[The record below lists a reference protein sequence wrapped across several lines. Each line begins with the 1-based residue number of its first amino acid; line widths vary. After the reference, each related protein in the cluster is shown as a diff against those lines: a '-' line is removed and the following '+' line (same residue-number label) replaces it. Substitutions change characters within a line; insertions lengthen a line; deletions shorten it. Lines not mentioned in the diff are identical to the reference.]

1 MATDIIMPQG
11 GQDITEGLV
20 VRWFKKEGDP
30 LQRGEVICEVETE
43 KAVFEVEAPVDGVL
57 LKIVAPAGTKVPVF
71 AVIGIIGAPGEAID
85 SGRPGTAPAQAGHTP
100 AGQPIDIAAIRRRAA
115 GRAGGPEK
123 TAASGRARRLAS
135 EKGVDLSGVTGSGPG
150 GRIVEKD
157 ILLHVDKRK
166 LSVEALRGRSTP
178 LSPMRRTIARRMV
191 QSKQTIP
198 HFYATVSADATAAL
212 ERRDQL
218 QRETGADISVT
229 DLILKATALALRAFP
244 AMNCRLQGDQ
254 IVWLEDVNIGMAV
267 MRDDGVMV
275 PVLAR
280 VDRLGLEDI
289 AHRSAEA
296 AAAARAGRQAGR
308 EPACF
313 TVSNLGMLGVD
324 SFTAII
330 NPPEAGIL
338 AAGRIEKRPV
348 VENDEVCIRSMLT
361 LTLSVDHRI
370 VDGALAARFIARI
383 RHHLENPI
391 TL

>member
-20 VRWFKKEGDP
+20 VRWFKKEGEP

-71 AVIGIIGAPGEAID
+71 AVIGIVGAPGEAID
-85 SGRPGTAPAQAGHTP
+85 SDRCAAAPAP
-100 AGQPIDIAAIRRRAA
+100 AGQPIDMAAIRRRAA
-115 GRAGGPEK
+115 DRAGGAEK
-123 TAASGRARRLAS
+123 AAASGRARRLAS
-135 EKGVDLSGVTGSGPG
+135 EKGVNLGDVTGSGPG

-157 ILLHVDKRK
+157 ILLHVEKRK
-166 LSVEALRGRSTP
+166 LSVEALRGRSTH
-178 LSPMRRTIARRMV
+178 LSPMRRAIARRMG

-198 HFYATVSADATAAL
+198 HFYATVSADVTAAL
-212 ERRDQL
+212 ERRDL
-218 QRETGADISVT
+218 LRRETGADISVT
-229 DLILKATALALRAFP
+229 DLVLKATALALKAFP

-254 IVWLEDVNIGMAV
+254 IVWIEDVHIGMAV

-275 PVLAR
+275 PVIPR
-280 VDRLGLEDI
+280 VDRLTLEDI

-296 AAAARAGRQAGR
+296 AAAARSGRQGGL

-338 AAGRIEKRPV
+338 AVGRVEKRPV
-348 VENDEVCIRSMLT
+348 VADGEVCIRSMLT

-370 VDGALAARFIARI
+370 VDGALAARFIAQI
-383 RHHLENPI
+383 RHHLENPL

>member
-20 VRWFKKEGDP
+20 VRWIKKEGEP
-30 LQRGEVICEVETE
+30 LRRGEVICEVETE

-71 AVIGIIGAPGEAID
+71 AVIGIMGAPGETID
-85 SGRPGTAPAQAGHTP
+85 FDLPGTAPAPAGH
-100 AGQPIDIAAIRRRAA
+100 AIDIAAIRRRAA
-115 GRAGGPEK
+115 NRTGDPEK
-123 TAASGRARRLAS
+123 NTASGRARRLAA
-135 EKGVDLSGVTGSGPG
+135 EKGVDLSDVAGSGPR
-150 GRIVEKD
+150 GRIVAKD
-157 ILLHVDKRK
+157 ILLHVEKRK

-178 LSPMRRTIARRMV
+178 RSPMRRTIARRME

-198 HFYATVSADATAAL
+198 HFYATVSADVTAAL
-212 ERRDQL
+212 ELR
-218 QRETGADISVT
+218 QRLNRQAGADISVT
-229 DLILKATALALRAFP
+229 ALILKATALALRAFP

-267 MRDDGVMV
+267 MLEDGVMV
-275 PVLAR
+275 PVLTR
-280 VDRLGLEDI
+280 VDRLDLKDI
-289 AHRSAEA
+289 ARRSTDA
-296 AAAARAGRQAGR
+296 AANARAGRQIGT

-324 SFTAII
+324 GFTAII

-338 AAGRIEKRPV
+338 AVGKIEKRPV
-348 VENDEVCIRSMLT
+348 VKNEDEIFIRSMLT
-361 LTLSVDHRI
+361 LTLSADHRA
-370 VDGALAARFIARI
+370 VDGALAAKFITRI
-383 RHHLENPI
+383 QHHLENPH

>member
-1 MATDIIMPQG
+1 MATNIIMPQG

-20 VRWFKKEGDP
+20 VRWFKKEGEP
-30 LQRGEVICEVETE
+30 LRRGEVICEVETE
-43 KAVFEVEAPVDGVL
+43 KAVFEVEAPGDGVL
-57 LKIVAPAGTKVPVF
+57 LKIVAPAGTKVRVF
-71 AVIGIIGAPGEAID
+71 AVIGIVGAPGEAID
-85 SGRPGTAPAQAGHTP
+85 SDLPGTAPAP
-100 AGQPIDIAAIRRRAA
+100 ADHAIDIAAIRRRAA
-115 GRAGGPEK
+115 GRVGEPEK
-123 TAASGRARRLAS
+123 APASGRARRLAS
-135 EKGVDLSGVTGSGPG
+135 ERGVDLSDVTGSGPG

-157 ILLHVDKRK
+157 ILLHVEKRK
-166 LSVEALRGRSTP
+166 LPVEALRGRSTP
-178 LSPMRRTIARRMV
+178 LSPMRRTIARRMG

-198 HFYATVSADATAAL
+198 HFYATVSADVTTAL
-212 ERRDQL
+212 ERRDRL

-244 AMNCRLQGDQ
+244 AMNCRLQSDQ

-275 PVLAR
+275 PVLTR

-289 AHRSAEA
+289 ARRSAEA
-296 AAAARAGRQAGR
+296 AAAARAGRQAGL

-338 AAGRIEKRPV
+338 AVGRIGKRPV
-348 VENDEVCIRSMLT
+348 VKNDEVCIRSMLT

-370 VDGALAARFIARI
+370 VDGALAAKFIAQI
-383 RHHLENPI
+383 RHHLENPL

>member
-1 MATDIIMPQG
+1 MATNIIMPQG

-20 VRWFKKEGDP
+20 VRWFKKEGEP
-30 LQRGEVICEVETE
+30 LRRGEVICEVETE
-43 KAVFEVEAPVDGVL
+43 KAVFEVEAPGDGVL
-57 LKIVAPAGTKVPVF
+57 LKIVAPAGTKVRVF
-71 AVIGIIGAPGEAID
+71 AVIGIVGAPGEAID
-85 SGRPGTAPAQAGHTP
+85 SDLPGTAPAP
-100 AGQPIDIAAIRRRAA
+100 ADHAIDIAAIRRRAA
-115 GRAGGPEK
+115 GRVGEPEK
-123 TAASGRARRLAS
+123 APASGRARRLAS
-135 EKGVDLSGVTGSGPG
+135 ERGVDLSDVTGSGPG

-157 ILLHVDKRK
+157 ILLHVEKRK
-166 LSVEALRGRSTP
+166 LPVEALRGRSTP
-178 LSPMRRTIARRMV
+178 LSPMRRTIARRMG

-198 HFYATVSADATAAL
+198 HFYATVSADVTAAL
-212 ERRDQL
+212 ERRDRL

-244 AMNCRLQGDQ
+244 AMNCRLQADQ
-254 IVWLEDVNIGMAV
+254 IVWLDDVNIGMAV

-275 PVLAR
+275 PVLTR

-289 AHRSAEA
+289 ARRSAEA
-296 AAAARAGRQAGR
+296 AAAARAGRQAGL

-338 AAGRIEKRPV
+338 AVGRIEKRPV
-348 VENDEVCIRSMLT
+348 VKNDEVCIRSMLT

-370 VDGALAARFIARI
+370 VDGALAAKFIAQI

>member
-20 VRWFKKEGDP
+20 VRWFKKEGEP

-71 AVIGIIGAPGEAID
+71 AVIGIVGAPGEAID
-85 SGRPGTAPAQAGHTP
+85 SDRCAAAPAP
-100 AGQPIDIAAIRRRAA
+100 AGQPIDMAAIRRRVAD
-115 GRAGGPEK
+115 RAGAAEK
-123 TAASGRARRLAS
+123 AAASGKARRLAS
-135 EKGVDLSGVTGSGPG
+135 EKGVNLGDVTGSGPG

-157 ILLHVDKRK
+157 ILLHVEKRK

-178 LSPMRRTIARRMV
+178 LPPMRRAIARRMG

-198 HFYATVSADATAAL
+198 HFYATVSADVTAAL
-212 ERRDQL
+212 ERRDL
-218 QRETGADISVT
+218 LRRETGADISVT
-229 DLILKATALALRAFP
+229 DLILKATALALKAFP

-254 IVWLEDVNIGMAV
+254 IVWIEDVNIGMAV

-275 PVLAR
+275 PVLTR
-280 VDRLGLEDI
+280 VDRRGLEDI

-296 AAAARAGRQAGR
+296 AAAARSGRQGGL

-313 TVSNLGMLGVD
+313 TVSNLGMLGID

-338 AAGRIEKRPV
+338 AVGRVEKRPV
-348 VENDEVCIRSMLT
+348 VANGEVCIRSMLT

-370 VDGALAARFIARI
+370 VDGALAARFIAQI
-383 RHHLENPI
+383 RHHLENPL

>member
-20 VRWFKKEGDP
+20 VRWFKKEGEP

-57 LKIVAPAGTKVPVF
+57 LKIVAPAGAKVPVF
-71 AVIGIIGAPGEAID
+71 SVIGIMGAPDESID
-85 SGRPGTAPAQAGHTP
+85 FDLPGTAPAPTGH
-100 AGQPIDIAAIRRRAA
+100 AVDIAAIRRRAA
-115 GRAGGPEK
+115 DRTGDPEK
-123 TAASGRARRLAS
+123 NAASGRARRLAS
-135 EKGVDLSGVTGSGPG
+135 EKGVDLSDITGSGPG
-150 GRIVEKD
+150 GRIVAKD
-157 ILLHVDKRK
+157 ILLHVEKRK
-166 LSVEALRGRSTP
+166 ISVEALRGRSTP
-178 LSPMRRTIARRMV
+178 LSPMRRTIARRMG

-198 HFYATVSADATAAL
+198 HFYASVSADATAAL
-212 ERRDQL
+212 ELR
-218 QRETGADISVT
+218 QRLNRQTGADISVT

-244 AMNCRLQGDQ
+244 AMNCRLQSDQ

-267 MRDDGVMV
+267 MLEDGVMV
-275 PVLAR
+275 PVLTR
-280 VDRLGLEDI
+280 VDRLDLKDI
-289 AHRSAEA
+289 ARRSTEA
-296 AAAARAGRQAGR
+296 AASARAGKHIGK

-338 AAGRIEKRPV
+338 AVGRIEKRPV
-348 VENDEVCIRSMLT
+348 VKNEDEIGIRSMLT
-361 LTLSVDHRI
+361 LTLSVDHRA
-370 VDGALAARFIARI
+370 VDGALAAKFITRI
-383 RHHLENPI
+383 QHHLENPH

>member
-1 MATDIIMPQG
+1 MATNIIMPQG

-20 VRWFKKEGDP
+20 VRWFKKEGEP
-30 LQRGEVICEVETE
+30 LQRGEVLCEVETE
-43 KAVFEVEAPVDGVL
+43 KAVFEVEAPVNGVL

-85 SGRPGTAPAQAGHTP
+85 SDLLGTAPAPVGH
-100 AGQPIDIAAIRRRAA
+100 AIDIAAIRRRTADWT
-115 GRAGGPEK
+115 GDSEK
-123 TAASGRARRLAS
+123 AAASGKARRLAS
-135 EKGVDLSGVTGSGPG
+135 EKGVDLSDVTGSGPG
-150 GRIVEKD
+150 GRIVAKD
-157 ILLHVDKRK
+157 ILLHVEKRR

-178 LSPMRRTIARRMV
+178 LSPMRRTIARRMG

-198 HFYATVSADATAAL
+198 HFYATISADVTAAL
-212 ERRDQL
+212 ERRGQL

-244 AMNCRLQGDQ
+244 AMNCRLQADQ
-254 IVWLEDVNIGMAV
+254 IIWLEDVNIGMAV

-275 PVLAR
+275 PVLTR

-289 AHRSAEA
+289 ARRSAEA
-296 AAAARAGRQAGR
+296 AAAARAGRPAGLA
-308 EPACF
+308 PACF

-338 AAGRIEKRPV
+338 AVGRIEKRPV
-348 VENDEVCIRSMLT
+348 VKNDEVCIGSMLT

-370 VDGALAARFIARI
+370 VDGALAARFIAQI
-383 RHHLENPI
+383 RHYLENPL

>member
-1 MATDIIMPQG
+1 MATNIIMPQG

-20 VRWFKKEGDP
+20 VRWFKKEGEP
-30 LQRGEVICEVETE
+30 LQRGEVLCEVETE
-43 KAVFEVEAPVDGVL
+43 KAVFEVEAPVNGVL

-71 AVIGIIGAPGEAID
+71 AVIGIIGAAGEAID
-85 SGRPGTAPAQAGHTP
+85 FDLPGAAPAPAGH
-100 AGQPIDIAAIRRRAA
+100 AIDIAAIRRRAA
-115 GRAGGPEK
+115 GGAGDPEK
-123 TAASGRARRLAS
+123 AAASGRARRLAS
-135 EKGVDLSGVTGSGPG
+135 EKGVDLSDVTGSGPG
-150 GRIVEKD
+150 GRIVAKD
-157 ILLHVDKRK
+157 ILLHVEKRK

-178 LSPMRRTIARRMV
+178 LSPMRRTIARRMG

-198 HFYATVSADATAAL
+198 HFYATVSADVTAAL
-212 ERRDQL
+212 ERRDRL
-218 QRETGADISVT
+218 RRETGADISVT

-244 AMNCRLQGDQ
+244 SMNCRLQGDQ

-267 MRDDGVMV
+267 MREDGVMV
-275 PVLAR
+275 PVLTR

-289 AHRSAEA
+289 ARRSAEA
-296 AAAARAGRQAGR
+296 AAAARAGRSAGL

-338 AAGRIEKRPV
+338 AVGRIEKRPV
-348 VENDEVCIRSMLT
+348 VKNDEVGIGSMLT

-370 VDGALAARFIARI
+370 VDGALAARFIAQI
-383 RHHLENPI
+383 RHHLENPLI
-391 TL
+391 L

>member
-1 MATDIIMPQG
+1 MATNIIMPQG

-20 VRWFKKEGDP
+20 VRWFKKEGEP
-30 LQRGEVICEVETE
+30 LRRGEVICEVETE
-43 KAVFEVEAPVDGVL
+43 KAVFEVEAPGDGVL
-57 LKIVAPAGTKVPVF
+57 LKIVAPAGTKVRVF
-71 AVIGIIGAPGEAID
+71 AVIGIVGAPGEAID
-85 SGRPGTAPAQAGHTP
+85 SDLPGTVPAPADHA
-100 AGQPIDIAAIRRRAA
+100 IDIAAIRRRAA
-115 GRAGGPEK
+115 GRVGEPEK
-123 TAASGRARRLAS
+123 APASGRARRLAS
-135 EKGVDLSGVTGSGPG
+135 ERGVDLSDVTGSGPG

-157 ILLHVDKRK
+157 ILLHVEKRK
-166 LSVEALRGRSTP
+166 LPVEALRGRSTP
-178 LSPMRRTIARRMV
+178 LSPMRRTIARRMG

-198 HFYATVSADATAAL
+198 HFYATVSADVTAAL
-212 ERRDQL
+212 ERRDRL

-244 AMNCRLQGDQ
+244 AMNGRLQADQ
-254 IVWLEDVNIGMAV
+254 IVWLDDVNIGMAV

-275 PVLAR
+275 PVLTR

-289 AHRSAEA
+289 ARRSAEA
-296 AAAARAGRQAGR
+296 AAAARSGRQAGL

-338 AAGRIEKRPV
+338 AVGRIEKRPV
-348 VENDEVCIRSMLT
+348 VKNDEVCIRSMLT

-370 VDGALAARFIARI
+370 VDGALAAKFIAQI
-383 RHHLENPI
+383 RHHLENPL

>member
-1 MATDIIMPQG
+1 MATNIIMPQG

-20 VRWFKKEGDP
+20 VRWFKKEGEP
-30 LQRGEVICEVETE
+30 LRRGEVICEVETE
-43 KAVFEVEAPVDGVL
+43 KAVFEVEAPGDGVL
-57 LKIVAPAGTKVPVF
+57 LKIVAPAGTKVRVF
-71 AVIGIIGAPGEAID
+71 AVIGIVGAPGEAID
-85 SGRPGTAPAQAGHTP
+85 SDLPGTAPAP
-100 AGQPIDIAAIRRRAA
+100 ADHAIDIAAIRRRAA
-115 GRAGGPEK
+115 GRVGEPEK
-123 TAASGRARRLAS
+123 ASASGRARRLAS
-135 EKGVDLSGVTGSGPG
+135 ERGVDLSDVTGSGPG

-157 ILLHVDKRK
+157 ILLHVEKRK
-166 LSVEALRGRSTP
+166 LPVEALRGRSTP
-178 LSPMRRTIARRMV
+178 LSPMRRTIARRMG

-198 HFYATVSADATAAL
+198 HFYATVSADVTAAL
-212 ERRDQL
+212 ERRDRL

-244 AMNCRLQGDQ
+244 AMNCRLQSDQ

-275 PVLAR
+275 PVLTR

-289 AHRSAEA
+289 ARRSAEA
-296 AAAARAGRQAGR
+296 AAAARAGRQAGL

-338 AAGRIEKRPV
+338 AVGRIEKRPV
-348 VENDEVCIRSMLT
+348 VKNDEVCIRSMLT

-370 VDGALAARFIARI
+370 VDGALAAKFIAQI
-383 RHHLENPI
+383 RHHLENPL